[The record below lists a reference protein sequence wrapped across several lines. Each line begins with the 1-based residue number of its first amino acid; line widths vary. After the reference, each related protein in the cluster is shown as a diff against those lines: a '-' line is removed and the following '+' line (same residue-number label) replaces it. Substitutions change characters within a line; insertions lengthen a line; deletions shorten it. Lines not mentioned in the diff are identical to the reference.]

1 MYLTLSSQY
10 KRSAGRNLGDT
21 CHSSS
26 IFVSLCH
33 GYFVCACARFPKR
46 HSYHDQE
53 SIWKEGSRKL
63 KSRVY
68 AAFNMVVNSIKKMNK
83 WNKKKRNHPMD
94 LANKLV
100 LSVGI
105 LKTNNGYARAART
118 CTYFRVTLCN
128 TTTWIKMSPRQCFH
142 VKHFFLFGEKRY
154 VNAALKYFYLLL
166 KNHLLGHSIVTSAC
180 LCWVEMY
187 AQKKTHSFEML
198 LSLFNSL
205 SVCDHYNDVKKGKF
219 R

>member
-1 MYLTLSSQY
+1 MI
-10 KRSAGRNLGDT
+10 KKA
-21 CHSSS
+21 
-26 IFVSLCH
+26 F
-33 GYFVCACARFPKR
+33 
-46 HSYHDQE
+46 
-53 SIWKEGSRKL
+53 EGSRKL

-68 AAFNMVVNSIKKMNK
+68 AALNMVVNSIKKMNK

-105 LKTNNGYARAART
+105 LKTNKGYARAART

-187 AQKKTHSFEML
+187 AQKKPTL
-198 LSLFNSL
+198 LKCFYLSSTVYRSVIITMTLKKESLDNGI
-205 SVCDHYNDVKKGKF
+205 VIRPVWM
-219 R
+219 